1 MNKILNYIIRKMD
14 SGNGIEE
21 IELIDYM
28 INNNQINLNSIVQ
41 LKDNKLSLKE
51 FLLNQYKKIP
61 NKQILSILNNQGVN
75 VELDDEM
82 SYATLLSVIK
92 NIRYEHN
99 PDKIEA
105 LWTDFL
111 QENISVDKVIS
122 YINDSDKNNFLEY
135 IFDKNNKYAVFLFEK
150 VIENYLKFNNVKGIV
165 EDYIVKEF
173 KQLTYSKADT
183 TIKLLNNFNYLSTIK
198 NNDGDELIKC
208 LFLNFPDKCMDGLI
222 NNQQKEEWI
231 DFYFNEKI
239 KKVDPIINN
248 SNIYNSNAVDSNE
261 KILVSK
267 KEWFKTIC
275 GNEDIISVL
284 IKDEM
289 NKEIILKELKK
300 SNELKDYIL
309 KRDKNLLVE
318 YLSKSNDNALL
329 KEYRILAKKLPE
341 LTEKENEYG
350 ILDSLITGKNN
361 VLTKPSKFFELLN
374 SLSLAMKI
382 TSSPERLLN
391 WINSSPFFTMDGNI
405 NMDVYRN
412 LFSLTLST
420 IDKKY
425 ENEMDNSI
433 IKESRDKLIIQ
444 ERVAMLISRTPNK
457 FPKEEGIISIIES
470 KSFNFNASQL
480 KNFTMIKDL
489 MSQNKINKNYL
500 NSRLID
506 EEKEMIKRSLSTSS
520 DLNVNV
526 SKKRI

>member
-75 VELDDEM
+75 VELDGEM

-105 LWTDFL
+105 LWSDFL
-111 QENISVDKVIS
+111 KENISVDKVIS

-135 IFDKNNKYAVFLFEK
+135 IFDKNNKYTVFLFKK
-150 VIENYLKFNNVKGIV
+150 VIEEYLTFNNVKEIV

-173 KQLTYSKADT
+173 KQLIYSKADI

-208 LFLNFPDKCMDGLI
+208 LFLNFPDKCIDELI
-222 NNQQKEEWI
+222 NYPQKEEWVE
-231 DFYFNEKI
+231 FYFNEKI
-239 KKVDPIINN
+239 KIVNP
-248 SNIYNSNAVDSNE
+248 NISNSNAIDSNE

-284 IKDEM
+284 IKNEM

-300 SNELKDYIL
+300 NDDLKDYIL

-318 YLSKSNDNALL
+318 YLSESNENPSL
-329 KEYRILAKKLPE
+329 KEYRILAKKFPV

-350 ILDSLITGKNN
+350 ILDCLITGKNN

-374 SLSLAMKI
+374 SLPLTMKLS
-382 TSSPERLLN
+382 SSPKRLLN
-391 WINSSPFFTMDGNI
+391 WINSSPFF
-405 NMDVYRN
+405 NMDVNRGMDAYKN
-412 LFSLTLST
+412 LFLLTLST

-425 ENEMDNSI
+425 ENTMDDSI
-433 IKESRDKLIIQ
+433 IRESRNKLIMQ
-444 ERVAMLISRTPNK
+444 ERIAMLK
-457 FPKEEGIISIIES
+457 FPKEEEIISIIES
-470 KSFNFNASQL
+470 KSFNFKASQL
-480 KNFTMIKDL
+480 ENFTMIKDL
-489 MSQNKINKNYL
+489 ISQNKINKDYL
-500 NSRLID
+500 NLRLID
-506 EEKEMIKRSLSTSS
+506 EEKEMIKISLSTSS